1 MICRFYEPTK
11 GEILINDEDYKM
23 YSIASIRNRIGYV
36 MQDVQILPN
45 TIVDN
50 IKYVNESIT
59 LLIYIVIQ
67 MYCLV
72 GEKQMINFA
81 RVMAINPDVIIL
93 DEVTSALSFESE
105 MLVRNA
111 VREVSEGKI
120 AIIVAHRLSTVSEC
134 GKVISMKEGKILL

>member
-1 MICRFYEPTK
+1 
-11 GEILINDEDYKM
+11 
-23 YSIASIRNRIGYV
+23 
-36 MQDVQILPN
+36 
-45 TIVDN
+45 
-50 IKYVNESIT
+50 
-59 LLIYIVIQ
+59 